1 MFYAFAIL
9 ITRAE
14 VGMYSVLVSGDSGA
28 LKREYTNQFR
38 ESLMIEALSKVQKMS
53 PKAFQSKVSTEH
65 MCILTMETFAKVYRH
80 PLAWLLRG
88 KWQITYMYLFIF
100 SPEQTVIIPRPGWR
114 GELGLEDLRGSHGF
128 QGERRERSVVV
139 IIDMR

>member
-53 PKAFQSKVSTEH
+53 AKAFQSKVSTEH
-65 MCILTMETFAKVYRH
+65 MCILTMETFPKV
-80 PLAWLLRG
+80 
-88 KWQITYMYLFIF
+88 
-100 SPEQTVIIPRPGWR
+100 
-114 GELGLEDLRGSHGF
+114 
-128 QGERRERSVVV
+128 
-139 IIDMR
+139 

>member
-1 MFYAFAIL
+1 MSGRLDKKSTRNTRVLNTLSFNYIFSPSSVSSYIIILFYEFAIL

-65 MCILTMETFAKVYRH
+65 MCILTMETFAKV
-80 PLAWLLRG
+80 
-88 KWQITYMYLFIF
+88 
-100 SPEQTVIIPRPGWR
+100 
-114 GELGLEDLRGSHGF
+114 
-128 QGERRERSVVV
+128 
-139 IIDMR
+139 